1 MNSRLAAMDST
12 VAAHAAPARN
22 SKPPTGR
29 AMVATPFTAACQSVT
44 YRQVPLKLYGCE
56 KIPSAAVG
64 WRLAAA
70 EICHKARIAPKL
82 IIHPTIPMTRGARS
96 LNGIVCHGRMGIF
109 PATTKP
115 SPTRCLLASAAN
127 HATDS
132 ASSESPAF
140 HSPGLVVSA
149 YRPLRFGSGRIA
161 SCRTQEFRTGSW
173 ASLLSF
179 GRNVGGNIAPERARV
194 VSKRGAVSR
203 PLCSRSLIFGN
214 IAIVRKIIEILT
226 VGSRMCIVWL

>member
-1 MNSRLAAMDST
+1 MNSRLVAMDST
-12 VAAHAAPARN
+12 IAAHAAPARN

-29 AMVATPFTAACQSVT
+29 AMIATPFTAACQSVT

-64 WRLAAA
+64 WRMAAA

-96 LNGIVCHGRMGIF
+96 LNGIVCHGRMGVF
-109 PATTKP
+109 PATNKP

-127 HATDS
+127 HATDP

-140 HSPGLVVSA
+140 HSPRLVVSA
-149 YRPLRFGSGRIA
+149 YRPLPVRTRQHRQLQNSRIPNRLLGFIAQFGLQCRWQYCAGA
-161 SCRTQEFRTGSW
+161 CSCGFETRRCLAISLQPVVDLRQYYDRQE
-173 ASLLSF
+173 
-179 GRNVGGNIAPERARV
+179 NY
-194 VSKRGAVSR
+194 
-203 PLCSRSLIFGN
+203 
-214 IAIVRKIIEILT
+214 
-226 VGSRMCIVWL
+226 